1 MAFPKGFITAEYLTA
16 VASVP
21 NGIIEPEAVSLTNLT
36 EFVVDLTPEKSMTT
50 SKSCGD
56 VLLSIGSRPLTD
68 EVMSFA
74 GVADRMMVIGDCD
87 KVANVQ
93 RAMRSAWSAAV
104 SI

>member
-56 VLLSIGSRPLTD
+56 VLLFGRNSNGFRPNDSSVTD
-68 EVMSFA
+68 I
-74 GVADRMMVIGDCD
+74 DWND
-87 KVANVQ
+87 KF
-93 RAMRSAWSAAV
+93 RHSPHY
-104 SI
+104 